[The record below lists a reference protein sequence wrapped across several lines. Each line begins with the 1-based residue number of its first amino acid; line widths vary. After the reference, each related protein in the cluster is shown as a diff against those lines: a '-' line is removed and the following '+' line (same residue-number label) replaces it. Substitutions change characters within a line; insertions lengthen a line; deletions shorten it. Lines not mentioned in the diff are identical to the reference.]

1 MLIRQSQCHDF
12 DFFLW
17 IILFVDVYPDVLRVK
32 FSLILQK
39 YILHEGFPNL

>member
-17 IILFVDVYPDVLRVK
+17 IILFVDVYLDVLK

-39 YILHEGFPNL
+39 YILH